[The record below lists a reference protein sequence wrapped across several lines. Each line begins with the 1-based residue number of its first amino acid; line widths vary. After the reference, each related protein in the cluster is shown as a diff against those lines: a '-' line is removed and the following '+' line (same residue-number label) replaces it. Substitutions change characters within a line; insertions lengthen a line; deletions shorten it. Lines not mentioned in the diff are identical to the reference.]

1 MATRMKNLLLSPWV
15 AVAICAIL
23 STLTDTL
30 GTVWWEKKQ
39 SIVLVA
45 TLLLAP
51 LVFLSFGY
59 VGSHF
64 GLARASS
71 LTNSL
76 IVAGPVLVGILFRQE
91 LRHLSSIQ
99 IIGMSLI
106 VAGITL
112 LAVSR
117 PSGT

>member
-1 MATRMKNLLLSPWV
+1 MKNLLLSPWV
-15 AVAICAIL
+15 AVAICTIL

-76 IVAGPVLVGILFRQE
+76 IVAGPILVGIFFRQE
-91 LRHLSSIQ
+91 LRHLYLVQ
-99 IIGMSLI
+99 IIGISLI
-106 VAGITL
+106 VVGITL

>member
-1 MATRMKNLLLSPWV
+1 MKNLLLSPWF
-15 AVAICAIL
+15 AMAICAAL

-76 IVAGPVLVGILFRQE
+76 IVAGPILVGIFFRQE
-91 LRHLSSIQ
+91 LRQLSLVE
-99 IIGMSLI
+99 IIGISLI
-106 VAGITL
+106 VTGITL
-112 LAVSR
+112 LAIFR
-117 PSGT
+117 PSGA